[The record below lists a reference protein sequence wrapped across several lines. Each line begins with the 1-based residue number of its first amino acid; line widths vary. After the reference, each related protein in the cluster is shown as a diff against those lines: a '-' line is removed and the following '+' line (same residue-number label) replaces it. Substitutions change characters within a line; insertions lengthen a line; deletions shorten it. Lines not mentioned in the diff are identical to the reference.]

1 MQEQGGQVEEMGGVT
16 VDRTA
21 MAAFAEHALQTNE
34 IFLLA
39 AKVRLFGAE
48 RSSWRADPFTATHAA
63 HDSICCVMDLGPV
76 ARSSDV

>member
-1 MQEQGGQVEEMGGVT
+1 MEEISGVM

-39 AKVRLFGAE
+39 AKVR
-48 RSSWRADPFTATHAA
+48 
-63 HDSICCVMDLGPV
+63 
-76 ARSSDV
+76 